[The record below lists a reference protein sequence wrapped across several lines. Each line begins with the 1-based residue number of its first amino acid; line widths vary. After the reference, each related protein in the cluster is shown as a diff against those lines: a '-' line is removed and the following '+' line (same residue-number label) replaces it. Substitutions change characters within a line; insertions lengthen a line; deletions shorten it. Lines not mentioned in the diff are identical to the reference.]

1 MLAQAA
7 GFALLAA
14 ISPTALV
21 VAAVFL
27 ASESPRRT
35 AVFFLLGALLMTVVM
50 GLAIFVALRAGGLSH
65 PREREPRYGL
75 RLGLGVLALL
85 VAVVL
90 ARRKPRLGKPDKKPN
105 LVDRLTARPGPR
117 AAFTVGLVVFSPS
130 ITYVAAV
137 QVIATAQAGPVL
149 DVVGLALVVGI
160 AIMFAWLPLVFFLAA
175 PDATTRGLKAADG
188 WVRAHGYG
196 LLVAAVVIG
205 GVALTVD
212 GALGLAG

>member
-35 AVFFLLGALLMTVVM
+35 AVFFLLGALLMTVVV
-50 GLAIFVALRAGGLSH
+50 GLGIFVALRAGGLSH
-65 PREREPRYGL
+65 PQEREPRYGL
-75 RLGLGVLALL
+75 RLGLGVLALFA
-85 VAVVL
+85 AVVL

-137 QVIATAQAGPVL
+137 QVIATAQAGLVL
-149 DVVGLALVVGI
+149 DVVGLVLVVGI
-160 AIMFAWLPLVFFLAA
+160 AITFAWLPLVLFLAA

-196 LLVAAVVIG
+196 LLIAAVVIG
-205 GVALTVD
+205 GLALTVD